1 MRTDPFF
8 IRPLASP
15 TQETVLF
22 RGAIAYGTPSWSRD
36 GRFIALRAFAQPD
49 APTRKSSLMVIQVAG
64 KPFPFKTK
72 TFRAN
77 PAAPAIGKDP
87 DPAAP
92 ATKAATKKTQAQLEY
107 VAAYNKFTGLMHQ
120 GKGNTPEGQAVYK
133 AYLAAKARYEAML
146 P

>member
-1 MRTDPFF
+1 M
-8 IRPLASP
+8 
-15 TQETVLF
+15 ETE
-22 RGAIAYGTPSWSRD
+22 
-36 GRFIALRAFAQPD
+36 
-49 APTRKSSLMVIQVAG
+49 
-64 KPFPFKTK
+64 

-77 PAAPAIGKDP
+77 PAAPAIGKDPDPVAVGKDP

-120 GKGNTPEGQAVYK
+120 GKGNTPEGQAAYK
-133 AYLAAKARYEAML
+133 AYLAAKARYEALL